1 VGCKNH
7 QLTTERRFNM
17 AEYQYVTI
25 GMDDGAMIGA
35 ATTSKIGFYGATPR
49 VQVTGAAVAVT
60 AGATTTVCNTAVGE
74 LQAAMSALGLMAA
87 AQS

>member
-1 VGCKNH
+1 MPTNY
-7 QLTTERRFNM
+7 
-17 AEYQYVTI
+17 EYITSSI
-25 GMDDGAMIGA
+25 DDGAKIGNK
-35 ATTSKIGFYGATPR
+35 TTDKLGFYGVTPV

-74 LQAAMSALGLMAA
+74 IQAALIALGLMAA